1 MFKLKCFLFWA
12 MLLFPHLLF
21 GQTTKSSLSGIICDQ
36 NKVVIEGA
44 VVHITYLPASTQ
56 YGCSSNKT
64 GRFYLPDLKPGG
76 PYQIEVSCTGYEPF
90 KQQNFYLG
98 LDEPEVL
105 NVILKGKQ
113 TQLSEVRVS
122 ASPLNKPVLTTAE
135 TGPST
140 KSNRQSISSLPT
152 IKRSINDYIRLT
164 PQSFGP
170 AIAGGNYR
178 QNFIT
183 IDGSEFNNNFGVGDN
198 LPGNGAQ
205 PVSLDAIDRLSVN
218 VAPFNAI
225 WESGF
230 IGSTINITTR
240 TGSNQTEASVYRFYR
255 NQNSYGYHA
264 GDASFDKKSL
274 SYHQDGVRIGGP
286 LIVNKLFY
294 FISAETESE
303 KYNPQQLIPATNDL
317 PYGSGPNT
325 ARPTV
330 TELNEIGNY
339 LRNTYSYDP
348 GSYGNYNFENK
359 SLKILGR
366 IDWNIA
372 DNNTFSIRYNQ
383 LNSVRPE
390 LVNGS
395 RSPLTAFPAGAG
407 RRNINALPFSNSN
420 FSTKSNFYSLAA
432 EWNVKLTTG
441 VYNTLR
447 ASYTRQYEPRQ
458 SDSKP
463 FPFVDILK
471 DGIPFTSFGYEP
483 FTYGNSRNVT
493 LASLIDY
500 INWNHNK
507 NNWLAGA
514 QIDDSRTSNTYIPFG
529 TGYYTFAS
537 WDDFVSGKSPVDY
550 AITYST
556 VPGKVQPSYHFK
568 YANLALFAQNTIILG
583 KRSSITAGFRFDV
596 PWFPGGLAE
605 NNNIAALTF
614 ANGLHLHTS
623 QLPLLSLLLSP
634 RIGFSTYLDQEEKLR
649 LRGGSGVFTGRI
661 PFVWIIS
668 QARYSGLQQVTQ
680 TWQGRQNTP
689 GPFSSDP
696 QRYVPDI
703 SVQQPGLPAIT
714 SVLSKDF
721 KMPQTWKSSIGL
733 DAHLPVGITGT
744 VEVLYNKDINA
755 IVFNDANLVVPK
767 PLNIAGYPDNRLVY
781 PAANNQ
787 RFINPLNADGM
798 PDVNGNSPFNAVVV
812 GNSSRGYYWSATFQL
827 ERKFSNSFSMSAAY
841 IKSIAKNL
849 NDGDGDQTL
858 SALYAKPTVNG
869 INTPELGYAGYVSP
883 NRVVA
888 SLIYRKRYFKKFEIS
903 AGLVYQ
909 GAVDG
914 RFSYTY
920 AQDFNHDGTN
930 KSLIYVP
937 RNPSEIT
944 FVPLTVNQPGRVT
957 YTAAQQSNA
966 FFNYVDQDKYLW
978 TRKGSYAERNG
989 ATLPW
994 RNQWDFKLTHDFI
1007 LSNKVVK
1014 HTIQLSWDVFNVGN
1028 LLNRNWGLKK
1038 LVNTSSILVPANL
1051 PDVKPGGNTKP
1062 VFQLATVGGRLITDT
1077 FKNDVSLNSTYS
1089 MQVGVRYLF
1098 N

>member
-1 MFKLKCFLFWA
+1 MFKLKVFLFFGA
-12 MLLFPHLLF
+12 LLFPGLLL
-21 GQTTKSSLSGIICDQ
+21 GQTTKSSLSGIVYDQ

-44 VVHITYLPASTQ
+44 VVSIIYLPALTQ

-76 PYQIEVSCTGYEPF
+76 PYQIQVSCTGYETF

-98 LDEPEVL
+98 LEEPEVL
-105 NVILKGKQ
+105 DVVLKNKQ
-113 TQLSEVRVS
+113 TQLAEVRVK
-122 ASPLNKPVLTTAE
+122 ASPLNRPVLTTAQ

-140 KSNRQSISSLPT
+140 ENSRQSINSLPT

-205 PVSLDAIDRLSVN
+205 PVSLDAIDRLSVS

-230 IGSTINITTR
+230 IGGTINITTR
-240 TGSNQTEASVYRFYR
+240 TGGNQTEASVYRFYR
-255 NQNSYGYHA
+255 DQNSYGYHA
-264 GDASFDKKSL
+264 GDALFDKKNL
-274 SYHQDGVRIGGP
+274 SYHQEGFRIGGP

-294 FISAETESE
+294 FVSAETESE
-303 KYNPQQLIPATNDL
+303 KYNPQQLIPATADM
-317 PYGSGPNT
+317 PYGSGPNV

-330 TELNEIGNY
+330 TDLNEIGSY
-339 LRNTYSYDP
+339 LRNTYGYDP
-348 GSYGNYNFENK
+348 GSYGNYDFENK

-366 IDWNIA
+366 IDWNIG

-383 LNSVRPE
+383 LNSLKPE

-420 FSTKSNFYSLAA
+420 FSTRSNFYSLAA
-432 EWNVKLTTG
+432 EWNAKVAAG

-458 SDSKP
+458 SDSKA

-483 FTYGNSRNVT
+483 FTYGNSRDVT
-493 LASLIDY
+493 LASVIDY
-500 INWNHNK
+500 VNWNHNES
-507 NNWLAGA
+507 NWLVGG
-514 QIDDSRTSNTYIPFG
+514 QIDYSRTGNTYIPFG

-537 WDDFVSGKSPVDY
+537 WDDFVSGRSPVDY

-556 VPGKVQPSYHFK
+556 IPGKAQPSYNFK

-583 KRSSITAGFRFDV
+583 KRSSITAGLRFDV
-596 PWFPGGLAE
+596 PWFPEGLAE
-605 NNNIAALTF
+605 NNGIAALTF
-614 ANGLHLHTS
+614 ANGQHLHTS
-623 QLPLLSLLLSP
+623 QLPFISLLPSP
-634 RIGFSTYLDQEEKLR
+634 RLGFSAYLGAAEKLR
-649 LRGGSGVFTGRI
+649 LRGGSGIFTGRI

-680 TWQGRQNTP
+680 TWQGKSNTP
-689 GPFSSDP
+689 GPFSPYP
-696 QRYVPDI
+696 QQYVPDI
-703 SVQQPGLPAIT
+703 SMQQPGLPAVT

-721 KMPQTWKSSIGL
+721 KMPQTWKTSIGI
-733 DAHLPVGITGT
+733 DAYLPAGITGT

-755 IVFNDANLVVPK
+755 IVFNDANLVVPQH
-767 PLNIAGYPDNRLVY
+767 LNIAGYPDNRLVY

-787 RFINPLNADGM
+787 RFINPLNAMGM
-798 PDVNGNSPFNAVVV
+798 PDANGNSPFNAVVV
-812 GNSSRGYYWSATFQL
+812 SNSSRGYYWSATFQL
-827 ERKFSNSFSMSAAY
+827 QRKFSGSFSMSAAY
-841 IKSIAKNL
+841 IKSMAKNL

-869 INTPELGYAGYVSP
+869 INMPELGYAGYVSP

-888 SLIYRKRYFKKFEIS
+888 SFIYRKRYLKKFEIS

-909 GAVDG
+909 GSIDG

-930 KSLIYVP
+930 KSLIYIP

-944 FVPLTVNQPGRVT
+944 FVPLTVNQPNGVT
-957 YTAAQQSNA
+957 YTAAQQNEA
-966 FFNYVDQDKYLW
+966 FFNYVNQDAYLR
-978 TRKGSYAERNG
+978 TRKGKYAERNG
-989 ATLPW
+989 AMLPW
-994 RNQWDFKLTHDFI
+994 RNQWDMKLTHDFI
-1007 LSNKVVK
+1007 LSDGKAK
-1014 HTIQLSWDVFNVGN
+1014 HTIQVSWDIFNIGN

-1038 LVNTSSILVPANL
+1038 LVNASSLLVPANL
-1051 PDVKPGGNTKP
+1051 PNVKPGGNVTP
-1062 VFQLATVGGRLITDT
+1062 TFQLATVGDKLVIET

-1089 MQVGVRYLF
+1089 MQVGVRYIF

>member
-1 MFKLKCFLFWA
+1 MFKLKVFLFWA
-12 MLLFPHLLF
+12 AFLFPGLLL
-21 GQTTKSSLSGIICDQ
+21 GQTTKSSLSGIVYDQ

-44 VVHITYLPASTQ
+44 IISIVYLPASTQ

-76 PYQIEVSCTGYEPF
+76 PYQIQVSCTGYETF
-90 KQQNFYLG
+90 KQQNVYLG
-98 LDEPEVL
+98 LEEPEVL
-105 NVILKGKQ
+105 NVVLKNKQ

-122 ASPLNKPVLTTAE
+122 ASPLNRPVLTTAQ

-140 KSNRQSISSLPT
+140 KNSRQSINSLPT

-205 PVSLDAIDRLSVN
+205 PVSLDAIDRLSVSI
-218 VAPFNAI
+218 APFNAI

-230 IGSTINITTR
+230 IGGTINITTR
-240 TGSNQTEASVYRFYR
+240 TGGNQTEASVYRFYR
-255 NQNSYGYHA
+255 DQNSYGYHA
-264 GDASFDKKSL
+264 GEASFDKKNL
-274 SYHQDGVRIGGP
+274 LYHQEGVRIGGP

-294 FISAETESE
+294 FVSAETESE
-303 KYNPQQLIPATNDL
+303 RYNPQQLIPATTDM
-317 PYGSGPNT
+317 PYGSGPNV

-330 TELNEIGNY
+330 SDLNEIGSY
-339 LRNTYSYDP
+339 LRNTYGYDP
-348 GSYGNYNFENK
+348 GSYGNYEFENK

-366 IDWNIA
+366 LDWNIG

-383 LNSVRPE
+383 LNSLKPE

-395 RSPLTAFPAGAG
+395 RSPLTAFPTGAG

-432 EWNVKLTTG
+432 EWNAKVAPG

-458 SDSKP
+458 SESKA

-483 FTYGNSRNVT
+483 FTYGNSRDVT

-500 INWNHNK
+500 VNWTHNK
-507 NNWLAGA
+507 SNWLVGG
-514 QIDDSRTSNTYIPFG
+514 QIDYSRTSNTYIPFG

-556 VPGKVQPSYHFK
+556 IPGKAQPSYNFK

-583 KRSSITAGFRFDV
+583 RRSSITAGLRFDV
-596 PWFPGGLAE
+596 PWFPEGLAE
-605 NNNIAALTF
+605 NNGIAALTF
-614 ANGLHLHTS
+614 ANDLHLHTS
-623 QLPLLSLLLSP
+623 QLPFLSLLPSP
-634 RIGFSTYLDQEEKLR
+634 RLGFSAYLGSAEKLR
-649 LRGGSGVFTGRI
+649 LRGGSGIFTGRI

-680 TWQGRQNTP
+680 TWQGKQNTP
-689 GPFSSDP
+689 GPFSPDP

-703 SVQQPGLPAIT
+703 SIQQPGLPAVT

-721 KMPQTWKSSIGL
+721 KMPQTWKSSIGI
-733 DAHLPVGITGT
+733 DAYLPASLTGT

-755 IVFNDANLVVPK
+755 IVFNDVNLVAPQ
-767 PLNIAGYPDNRLVY
+767 PLNIAGYPDNRFVY
-781 PAANNQ
+781 SGANNQ
-787 RFINPLNADGM
+787 RFINPLNAQGM
-798 PDVNGNSPFNAVVV
+798 PDANGNSPFNAVVV
-812 GNSSRGYYWSATFQL
+812 SNSSRGYYWSATFQL
-827 ERKFSNSFSMSAAY
+827 QRKFSGSVSMSAAY
-841 IKSIAKNL
+841 IKSMAKNL

-869 INTPELGYAGYVSP
+869 INMPELGYAGYVSP

-888 SLIYRKRYFKKFEIS
+888 SFIYRKHYLKKFELS

-909 GAVDG
+909 GSIDG

-930 KSLIYVP
+930 KSLIYIP

-944 FVPLTVNQPGRVT
+944 FVPLIVNQPNGVT
-957 YTAAQQSNA
+957 YTAAQQNEA
-966 FFNYVDQDKYLW
+966 FFNYVNQDAYLR
-978 TRKGSYAERNG
+978 TRKGKYAERNG
-989 ATLPW
+989 AMLPW
-994 RNQWDFKLTHDFI
+994 RNQWDLKLTHDFI
-1007 LSNKVVK
+1007 LSDNKTK
-1014 HTIQLSWDVFNVGN
+1014 HTIQISWDVFNIGN

-1038 LVNTSSILVPANL
+1038 LVNASSLLVPANL
-1051 PDVKPGGNTKP
+1051 PNVKPGGTVKP
-1062 VFQLATVGGRLITDT
+1062 TFQLATVGDKLVTET

-1089 MQVGVRYLF
+1089 MQIGLRYIF

>member
-1 MFKLKCFLFWA
+1 MFKLRCFLFLA
-12 MLLFPHLLF
+12 MLLVPYLLLA
-21 GQTTKSSLSGIICDQ
+21 QTTKSNLSGIVYDS
-36 NKVVIEGA
+36 NKVAIEGA
-44 VVHITYLPASTQ
+44 IVRIVYQPASTQ
-56 YGCSSNKT
+56 YGCSSNKA

-76 PYQIEVSCTGYEPF
+76 PYQIEISYTGYEPF
-90 KQQNFYLG
+90 IQQNVYLG

-105 NVILKGKQ
+105 NVVLKNKQ
-113 TQLSEVRVS
+113 TQLQEVRVS
-122 ASPLNKPVLTTAE
+122 ASPINRPALTTAQ
-135 TGPST
+135 TGPSV
-140 KSNRQSISSLPT
+140 KNNRQNLNSLPT
-152 IKRSINDYIRLT
+152 IKRSVNDFIRLT

-240 TGSNQTEASVYRFYR
+240 TGSNHTEASVYRFYR

-264 GDASFDKKSL
+264 GNASFDKRNL
-274 SYHQDGVRIGGP
+274 SYHQDGIRIGGP
-286 LIVNKLFY
+286 IVANKLFY
-294 FISAETESE
+294 FFSAEGENE
-303 KYNPQQLIPATNDL
+303 KYNPQQLIPATTDM

-330 TELNEIGNY
+330 TELNQIGSY
-339 LRNTYSYDP
+339 LRDTYRYDP
-348 GSYGNYNFENK
+348 GSYGNYEFENK
-359 SLKILGR
+359 SYKILGR
-366 IDWNIA
+366 IDWNIG

-383 LNSVRPE
+383 LVSTRPE

-407 RRNINALPFSNSN
+407 RRSINALPFSNSN
-420 FSTKSNFYSLAA
+420 FSTQSNFYSLAA
-432 EWNVKLTTG
+432 EWNAKLNSG
-441 VYNTLR
+441 VYNTFR

-493 LASLIDY
+493 LASVIDY
-500 INWNHNK
+500 VNWSHNK

-514 QIDDSRTSNTYIPFG
+514 QVDYSRTSNTYIPFG

-556 VPGKVQPSYHFK
+556 TPGTAQPSYNFK

-583 KRSSITAGFRFDV
+583 KRSSITAGFRFDI
-596 PWFPGGLAE
+596 PWFPEGLAE
-605 NNNIAALTF
+605 NEDIAKLSF

-623 QLPLLSLLLSP
+623 QLPFVSLLLSP
-634 RIGFSTYLDQEEKLR
+634 RVGFSTYLGREEKLR
-649 LRGGSGVFTGRI
+649 LRGGTGVFTGRI

-680 TWQGRQNTP
+680 TWQGKQNTP
-689 GPFSSDP
+689 GPFSPDP
-696 QRYVPDI
+696 QKYIPDI
-703 SVQQPGLPAIT
+703 STQQPGLPAIT
-714 SVLSKDF
+714 SVLSKEF
-721 KMPQTWKSSIGL
+721 KMPQTWKSSIAL
-733 DAHLPVGITGT
+733 DVRLPAGFTGT
-744 VEVLYNKDINA
+744 AEVLYNKDINA
-755 IVFNDANLVVPK
+755 IVFTDANLVMPK
-767 PLNIAGYPDNRLVY
+767 HLNIADYPDNRLVY

-787 RFINPLNADGM
+787 RFINPLNAVGM
-798 PDVNGNSPFNAVVV
+798 PDAKGNSPFNAVVV
-812 GNSSRGYYWSATFQL
+812 SNSSRGYYWSATFQL
-827 ERKFSNSFSMSAAY
+827 ERKIWGGFSMSAAY
-841 IKSIAKNL
+841 IKSMAKNL

-888 SLIYRKRYFKKFEIS
+888 SFIYRKHYLKKFIVS

-944 FVPLTVNQPGRVT
+944 FVPLAVNQPDKIT
-957 YTAAQQSNA
+957 YTAAQQSDA
-966 FFNYVDQDKYLW
+966 FFKYIDQDAYLRK
-978 TRKGSYAERNG
+978 RKGQYAERNG

-1007 LSNKVVK
+1007 LSDKVVK
-1014 HTIQLSWDVFNVGN
+1014 HTLQLSWDVFNVGN
-1028 LLNRNWGLKK
+1028 LLNKNWGLKK
-1038 LVNTSSILVPANL
+1038 LVNANSILMPANL
-1051 PDVKPGGNTKP
+1051 PDVKAGGNIKP
-1062 VFQLATVGGRLITDT
+1062 TFQLATVGGRLITDT

-1089 MQVGVRYLF
+1089 MQIGLRYLF